1 MQKGCLGRNTN
12 ITNSTDILTSLHIK
26 LIVNYLCAITISMHW
41 KAETGHEQPEAFLMM
56 ENCIKKGVSIFI

>member
-1 MQKGCLGRNTN
+1 MQKARLGRNTN

-41 KAETGHEQPEAFLMM
+41 KAETGH
-56 ENCIKKGVSIFI
+56 